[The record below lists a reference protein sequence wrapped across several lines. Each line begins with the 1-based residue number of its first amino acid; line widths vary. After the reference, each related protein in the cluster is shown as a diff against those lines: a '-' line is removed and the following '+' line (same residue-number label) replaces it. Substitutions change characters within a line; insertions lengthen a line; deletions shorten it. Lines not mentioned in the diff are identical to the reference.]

1 MLSAWKA
8 HILDCL
14 DEGATLR
21 FPFLQIKCSYRAIE
35 VYSESLVFGMD
46 LTVEKVALEIVTRS
60 PKQ

>member
-8 HILDCL
+8 HVLDCL
-14 DEGATLR
+14 DEGATSR
-21 FPFLQIKCSYRAIE
+21 FPFLQIKCSYRVIE

-46 LTVEKVALEIVTRS
+46 LAVEEAALESVTRS